1 MGGVERGVSQ
11 KAKFLGLA
19 QKLVDGVA
27 RIHAGAK
34 GEADG
39 RAWVVVARHAAR
51 AVLIDVC
58 AIFYSKLE
66 VHSKQELLDLVEA
79 KRTEQ

>member
-19 QKLVDGVA
+19 QKLVDDVA

-34 GEADG
+34 GKADG

-51 AVLIDVC
+51 AALVDVC
-58 AIFYSKLE
+58 AAFLF
-66 VHSKQELLDLVEA
+66 QA
-79 KRTEQ
+79 